1 MSLQGL
7 VICSCSS
14 VRPKRGKGDSS
25 LLESGVTSDLGT
37 IIYCLNFYPASVTP
51 VQSPVLTTPV
61 CVTPV
66 LITPAGVTPV
76 LATLFQPDSCARY
89 TCVCLR
95 LHSRVPSI
103 LEQRVHRDPT
113 LEGRRLVAVR
123 VEVLASA
130 RVSSNLSSA
139 GY

>member
-1 MSLQGL
+1 MGKVILRCWNLVSCQIWGQLFTVLIFILPSIL
-7 VICSCSS
+7 VI
-14 VRPKRGKGDSS
+14 
-25 LLESGVTSDLGT
+25 
-37 IIYCLNFYPASVTP
+37 PASVTP

-95 LHSRVPSI
+95 FHSRVPSI